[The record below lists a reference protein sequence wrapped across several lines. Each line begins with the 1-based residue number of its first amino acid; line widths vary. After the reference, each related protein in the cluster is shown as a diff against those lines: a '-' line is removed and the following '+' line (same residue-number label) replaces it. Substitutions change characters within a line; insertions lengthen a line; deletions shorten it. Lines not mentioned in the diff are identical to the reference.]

1 MPTNLPRPCSQCICR
16 LRLRSL
22 ATRSPPLRLLSS
34 ASQHKPSKDPSAT
47 ASEATASE
55 KPGNEAPA
63 AAPQDDPPARTEEA
77 MTGSTSGFRA
87 VATEAGFSPALK
99 DRLFEKVQAATFQDA
114 HAAAFAEAGL
124 TAREGTVPAASA
136 AASAA
141 TPWTGTETQ
150 HDAVLR
156 MLDDAH
162 RPLPVAARGTY
173 RIPQPVALP
182 RRRTPVKASV
192 RAAHA
197 REMAGAYIDLKTRS
211 GGGGG
216 GTSSGS
222 AGPAAA
228 ASEEEREA
236 FREEMRRRFEPVAR
250 AVPATVSGLAALAN
264 WRIEEAMGAGG
275 QFRGIARGA
284 GVRGEAA
291 TRNPFVDT
299 TQDLMDRMIQR
310 TRGRWRDE
318 REAFREE
325 MRRRFEPVARA
336 VPATV
341 SGLAALANRRIEEAM
356 GAGGQFRGIA
366 RGAGVRGEAA
376 TRNPFVDTTQDL
388 MDRMIQRQGI
398 VPPWIE
404 KQQEVVREV
413 AAFRARLRGD
423 WARHAARMIAASG
436 GDVTAQAARAEGFA
450 AAEERFN
457 PRRRKDEDAVAIE
470 GAAPVALSAEDVGP
484 IFRDPAWEAAER
496 SYLTLSVETLNSLTR
511 SYNLMAPE
519 LAKKPYYSLERELKA
534 CYADVAPLLPD
545 MIRDR
550 GLRPARSL
558 LAEGQGAARPPS
570 MFAQLGG
577 EGHARVYDNQAP
589 KYGFKEMWRD
599 IWGAKKA

>member
-55 KPGNEAPA
+55 ANASEKPGNEAPA
-63 AAPQDDPPARTEEA
+63 AAPQDDPPAVDTLPGALSRRLEQATEEA
-77 MTGSTSGFRA
+77 LTGSTSGFRA

-216 GTSSGS
+216 GGTSSD
-222 AGPAAA
+222 PTAA
-228 ASEEEREA
+228 ASE
-236 FREEMRRRFEPVAR
+236 
-250 AVPATVSGLAALAN
+250 
-264 WRIEEAMGAGG
+264 
-275 QFRGIARGA
+275 
-284 GVRGEAA
+284 
-291 TRNPFVDT
+291 
-299 TQDLMDRMIQR
+299 
-310 TRGRWRDE
+310 DE

-336 VPATV
+336 
-341 SGLAALANRRIEEAM
+341 EAM

-436 GDVTAQAARAEGFA
+436 GDVTAQAARADGFA
-450 AAEERFN
+450 AAEARCN
-457 PRRRKDEDAVAIE
+457 PRRRKDEAAAAAQ
-470 GAAPVALSAEDVGP
+470 GAAPVEASAEHVGP

-577 EGHARVYDNQAP
+577 EGHARVYDNKAP
-589 KYGFKEMWRD
+589 RYGFKEMWRD
-599 IWGAKKA
+599 IWEAKKA

>member
-1 MPTNLPRPCSQCICR
+1 MPTNLPRPCSLCIRR
-16 LRLRSL
+16 LSPRSL
-22 ATRSPPLRLLSS
+22 PTRSPPRRLLSS
-34 ASQHKPSKDPSAT
+34 ASQDKPSKDPSAT
-47 ASEATASE
+47 ASE
-55 KPGNEAPA
+55 KPGNETPA
-63 AAPQDDPPARTEEA
+63 AAPQDDPPDEDTLQGALSRRLEQATEEA
-77 MTGSTSGFRA
+77 LTGSTSGFRA
-87 VATEAGFSPALK
+87 VTTEAGFSPALK

-162 RPLPVAARGTY
+162 RPLPVGARGTY
-173 RIPQPVALP
+173 RVPQPVALP
-182 RRRTPVKASV
+182 RRRAPVKASV

-211 GGGGG
+211 GGGG
-216 GTSSGS
+216 TSSGS
-222 AGPAAA
+222 AGSAAAA
-228 ASEEEREA
+228 ASE
-236 FREEMRRRFEPVAR
+236 
-250 AVPATVSGLAALAN
+250 
-264 WRIEEAMGAGG
+264 
-275 QFRGIARGA
+275 
-284 GVRGEAA
+284 
-291 TRNPFVDT
+291 
-299 TQDLMDRMIQR
+299 
-310 TRGRWRDE
+310 DE

-436 GDVTAQAARAEGFA
+436 GDVTAQAARADGFA
-450 AAEERFN
+450 AAEERVN
-457 PRRRKDEDAVAIE
+457 PRRRKDEAAAAAE
-470 GAAPVALSAEDVGP
+470 GAAPVEVSAEDVGP

-496 SYLTLSVETLNSLTR
+496 SYLTLSVETLNNLTR

-545 MIRDR
+545 MIRDG

-558 LAEGQGAARPPS
+558 LAEGQAAARPPS

-577 EGHARVYDNQAP
+577 EGHARVYDNRAP

>member
-55 KPGNEAPA
+55 ANASEKPGNEAPA
-63 AAPQDDPPARTEEA
+63 AAPQDDPPAVDTLPGALSRRLEQATEEA

-114 HAAAFAEAGL
+114 QGHPCAEAG
-124 TAREGTVPAASA
+124 AQE
-136 AASAA
+136 
-141 TPWTGTETQ
+141 
-150 HDAVLR
+150 
-156 MLDDAH
+156 
-162 RPLPVAARGTY
+162 
-173 RIPQPVALP
+173 
-182 RRRTPVKASV
+182 
-192 RAAHA
+192 
-197 REMAGAYIDLKTRS
+197 
-211 GGGGG
+211 
-216 GTSSGS
+216 
-222 AGPAAA
+222 
-228 ASEEEREA
+228 
-236 FREEMRRRFEPVAR
+236 
-250 AVPATVSGLAALAN
+250 
-264 WRIEEAMGAGG
+264 
-275 QFRGIARGA
+275 
-284 GVRGEAA
+284 
-291 TRNPFVDT
+291 
-299 TQDLMDRMIQR
+299 
-310 TRGRWRDE
+310 
-318 REAFREE
+318 
-325 MRRRFEPVARA
+325 
-336 VPATV
+336 
-341 SGLAALANRRIEEAM
+341 
-356 GAGGQFRGIA
+356 
-366 RGAGVRGEAA
+366 
-376 TRNPFVDTTQDL
+376 
-388 MDRMIQRQGI
+388 GI
-398 VPPWIE
+398 VTPWIE

-436 GDVTAQAARAEGFA
+436 GDVTAQAARADGFA
-450 AAEERFN
+450 AAEARVN
-457 PRRRKDEDAVAIE
+457 PRRRKDEAAAAAQ
-470 GAAPVALSAEDVGP
+470 GAAPVEASAEHVGA

-558 LAEGQGAARPPS
+558 LAEGQGAPRPPS

-577 EGHARVYDNQAP
+577 EGHARVYDNKAP
-589 KYGFKEMWRD
+589 RYGFKEMWRD